1 MESLQDRSYFNR
13 KAYTPLLLPKLSI
26 YIFFTEE
33 WFCKEAKG
41 TKLLYG
47 SISSSSESDHTVRG
61 AREHR
66 VEIFT
71 AYCNFDFVLKLQ
83 AAPSVTPSVA

>member
-1 MESLQDRSYFNR
+1 M
-13 KAYTPLLLPKLSI
+13 
-26 YIFFTEE
+26 
-33 WFCKEAKG
+33 
-41 TKLLYG
+41 LYG

-71 AYCNFDFVLKLQ
+71 AYCNFDFILKLQ

>member
-26 YIFFTEE
+26 YYFTEE
-33 WFCKEAKG
+33 WFCKEAKW

-47 SISSSSESDHTVRG
+47 SISFSSESDHTVRG